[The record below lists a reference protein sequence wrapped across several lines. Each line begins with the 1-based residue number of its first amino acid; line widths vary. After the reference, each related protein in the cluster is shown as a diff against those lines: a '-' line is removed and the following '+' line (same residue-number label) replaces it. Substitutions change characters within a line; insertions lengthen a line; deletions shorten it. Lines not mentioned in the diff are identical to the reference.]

1 MKLSLDHVVIAFH
14 DLERAIAG
22 WQAQG
27 YTVVRGGRHPGRT
40 SHNALVAF
48 EDGSY
53 VELIAWAEPGPSERW
68 YNMLMQYGE
77 GLMDF
82 ALLPESVP
90 RAIEEAKARG
100 LHLNGP
106 IDGGRVRPD
115 GVELQWQTARQTTF
129 DLPFLCGDVTP
140 RELRVPAGEAR
151 KHANN
156 AIGIA
161 RVVVAVDD
169 VEASLKRYEA
179 LLGPLDRTRDGRI
192 RVGAGTLELVRK
204 SRARGEGPD
213 GIEIRFRV

>member
-1 MKLSLDHVVIAFH
+1 MNFSLDHVVIAFH
-14 DLERAIAG
+14 DLEKAIAD

-53 VELIAWAEPGPSERW
+53 VELIAWVEPNPAERW
-68 YNMLMQYGE
+68 STMLLRHGE

-90 RAIEEAKARG
+90 RAIDEARSRG

-115 GVELQWQTARQTTF
+115 GRELKWQTARQTTF

-140 RELRVPAGEAR
+140 RELRVPAGDAR
-151 KHANN
+151 KHANG
-156 AIGIA
+156 AKGIA
-161 RVVVAVDD
+161 KVSVAVVDPD
-169 VEASLKRYEA
+169 ASLARYEA
-179 LLGPLDRTRDGRI
+179 LLGTLDRAGGGI
-192 RVGAGTLELVRK
+192 RVGACTIELVRK
-204 SRARGEGPD
+204 PRPRGEGPD
-213 GIEIRFRV
+213 AIVMRF